1 MLDNEVRHLILQ
13 SQQKAQQILEQN
25 IEILHDMSQKLLEDE
40 TLRGE
45 ALNEYLKRVAQST
58 LLLKKNDW
66 RKEVLWP

>member
-45 ALNEYLKRVAQST
+45 ALNEYLKRVAQPT
-58 LLLKKNDW
+58 LLLEKND
-66 RKEVLWP
+66 